1 MGVILAFIFSP
12 VYNWLYKR
20 LKWKNIVAFVLCIL
34 LLGLIILPIWF
45 LTPILVDQ
53 SLKIYLTAQ
62 QTDFVTPLKS
72 IFPDLFASE
81 EFSAQ
86 VGSIIYSFVTQ
97 VANSLVNSL
106 SNIILNFPI
115 IFLQLLVVFFTFF
128 FVLRDK
134 EALVDYVRSLL
145 PFTKGIQKKLFES
158 SKGITV
164 SVIYGQIIIGII
176 QGIVLG
182 VGLFVFKVPNA
193 LLLSLLAVVAGVFP
207 IIGTGL
213 VWIPLL
219 IYLFIAGNTL
229 SAVGVLLFGTLSS
242 SLDNL
247 VRPLIVSKMTKLNS
261 SIVLIGMIGGLLM
274 FGVLGIILGPLILSY
289 LLILLEFY
297 RKKGAPKV
305 LLQSK

>member
-1 MGVILAFIFSP
+1 M
-12 VYNWLYKR
+12 
-20 LKWKNIVAFVLCIL
+20 
-34 LLGLIILPIWF
+34 
-45 LTPILVDQ
+45 
-53 SLKIYLTAQ
+53 
-62 QTDFVTPLKS
+62 
-72 IFPDLFASE
+72 
-81 EFSAQ
+81 
-86 VGSIIYSFVTQ
+86 
-97 VANSLVNSL
+97 
-106 SNIILNFPI
+106 
-115 IFLQLLVVFFTFF
+115 
-128 FVLRDK
+128 
-134 EALVDYVRSLL
+134 
-145 PFTKGIQKKLFES
+145 
-158 SKGITV
+158 
-164 SVIYGQIIIGII
+164 
-176 QGIVLG
+176 
-182 VGLFVFKVPNA
+182 PNA

>member
-1 MGVILAFIFSP
+1 MDEDNIKKIISILILLLLIVLTFLLLKPILLSIIMGVILAFIFSP

-134 EALVDYVRSLL
+134 EALVDYSRYCS
-145 PFTKGIQKKLFES
+145 GC
-158 SKGITV
+158 
-164 SVIYGQIIIGII
+164 
-176 QGIVLG
+176 
-182 VGLFVFKVPNA
+182 
-193 LLLSLLAVVAGVFP
+193 
-207 IIGTGL
+207 
-213 VWIPLL
+213 W
-219 IYLFIAGNTL
+219 FICL
-229 SAVGVLLFGTLSS
+229 
-242 SLDNL
+242 
-247 VRPLIVSKMTKLNS
+247 
-261 SIVLIGMIGGLLM
+261 
-274 FGVLGIILGPLILSY
+274 
-289 LLILLEFY
+289 
-297 RKKGAPKV
+297 
-305 LLQSK
+305 